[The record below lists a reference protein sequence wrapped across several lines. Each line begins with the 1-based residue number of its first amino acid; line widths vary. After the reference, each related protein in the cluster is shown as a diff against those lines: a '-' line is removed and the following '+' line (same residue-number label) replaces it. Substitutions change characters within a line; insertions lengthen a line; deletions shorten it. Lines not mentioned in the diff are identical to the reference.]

1 MEVISTN
8 NSILCNSEV
17 FKLLQEKRTQRPG
30 IGSNLELQS
39 RENIEIK
46 LLKYFEEYASRDLNM
61 ETVGLFINELTQ
73 ANISFTKA
81 EYMVLLNHL
90 PQSAVEIYLII
101 EECAERL
108 TDDQVQLIIDC
119 IQKYFLS

>member
-17 FKLLQEKRTQRPG
+17 LKIIQDKRAQRPG

-46 LLKYFEEYASRDLNM
+46 LLKYFTDYSSCDLNL
-61 ETVGLFINELTQ
+61 ETMGAFINELSL

-108 TDDQVQLIIDC
+108 TDEQVELTIDC
-119 IQKYFLS
+119 IKKYFL